1 MEGLRDM
8 SVQVKPTYIKTWS
21 NRAIKWVISFSVATV
36 PSATIM
42 PYLYK
47 EHPIRSCHAMPN
59 KVFTIRWKNTSIS
72 YISIVWSLSTK
83 KKKNLMHSVRLT
95 LFPSQDHPGYF
106 LTYAASKILL
116 HKTML
121 IHWTYL
127 VQLLITAE
135 QNITTKK
142 RFTANHRNTVK
153 EVWAYPFKCKYLS
166 KV

>member
-1 MEGLRDM
+1 M
-8 SVQVKPTYIKTWS
+8 SVQVKPTYIKAWPS
-21 NRAIKWVISFSVATV
+21 RAIKWVISFSAETV
-36 PSATIM
+36 PSATII

-47 EHPIRSCHAMPN
+47 EHPIRSCHAIPN
-59 KVFTIRWKNTSIS
+59 KVFTIRWKIRLYHTFSN
-72 YISIVWSLSTK
+72 VWSLSTK
-83 KKKNLMHSVRLT
+83 KKENLMHSVRLT

-127 VQLLITAE
+127 VQLLFTAE

-142 RFTANHRNTVK
+142 RFAANHRNTVK
-153 EVWAYPFKCKYLS
+153 EVWAYPFKCKFLS